1 LGTLCIYA
9 PIRDRLGLRRVRYA
23 YTGGAAL
30 GPETFLF
37 FRGLGV
43 NLKQIYGQTEIASI
57 SCMHRDDDVRLE
69 TVGTP
74 LPQTEIAITDNGE
87 ILSRNPGVFLGYYKN
102 PEATA
107 AALKDGWL
115 YSGDAGLLD
124 EAGHVVFFD
133 RTKDIFRLRDGT
145 RFAPTYIENK
155 LKFSPYIRE
164 AVVLG
169 QDYPYVA
176 AIINI
181 DLQVVGKWAERRG
194 IAYTSYTDLS
204 LKVEV
209 YDLIYAEVMRANGG
223 LSEATHI
230 RKYVLLHKELD
241 PDDEEMT
248 RTRKVRRRYIAEK
261 YADIIEAFYDER
273 PEVKVKTLI
282 TYQDGRHTE
291 IEYTLPIRLVE
302 DVEATM

>member
-1 LGTLCIYA
+1 
-9 PIRDRLGLRRVRYA
+9 
-23 YTGGAAL
+23 
-30 GPETFLF
+30 
-37 FRGLGV
+37 
-43 NLKQIYGQTEIASI
+43 
-57 SCMHRDDDVRLE
+57 MHRDHDVRPE

-74 LPQTEIAITDNGE
+74 LPQTEIVITDNGE
-87 ILSRNPGVFLGYYKN
+87 ITSRNPGVFLGYYKN

-107 AALKDGWL
+107 EALKDGWL
-115 YSGDAGLLD
+115 HSGDAGLLD
-124 EAGHVVFFD
+124 EAGHLVFFD
-133 RTKDIFRLRDGT
+133 RTRDIFRLRDGT

-169 QDYPYVA
+169 HDYPYVA

-194 IAYTSYTDLS
+194 FAYTSYTDLS

-209 YDLIYAEVMRANGG
+209 YDLIYAEVMRANEG
-223 LSEATHI
+223 LSEATQI

-302 DVEATM
+302 DVQATM